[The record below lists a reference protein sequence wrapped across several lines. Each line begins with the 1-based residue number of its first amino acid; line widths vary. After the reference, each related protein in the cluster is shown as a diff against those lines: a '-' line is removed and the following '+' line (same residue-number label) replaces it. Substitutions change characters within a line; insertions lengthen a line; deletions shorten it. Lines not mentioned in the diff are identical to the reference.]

1 MLNSSPDPSFFHPAG
16 ARLTVIFL
24 GGKEKPVF
32 LSAARMRS
40 LLSRTVASG
49 SPTMENCGS
58 PPPISTSTSIKWASK
73 PSNPALKTFA
83 STAASGE

>member
-40 LLSRTVASG
+40 RLSRTVASG
-49 SPTMENCGS
+49 RPTMENCGS
-58 PPPISTSTSIKWASK
+58 P
-73 PSNPALKTFA
+73 
-83 STAASGE
+83 AANIDFDFNQVGPLSQGVRH